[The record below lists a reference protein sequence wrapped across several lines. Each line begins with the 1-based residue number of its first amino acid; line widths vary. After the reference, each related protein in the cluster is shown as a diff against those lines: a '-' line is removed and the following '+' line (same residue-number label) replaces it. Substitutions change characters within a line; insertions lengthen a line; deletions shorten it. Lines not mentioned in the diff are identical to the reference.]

1 MTGTPATR
9 GTAKRVLYPAAVGAV
24 GGGLVALAEFV
35 ALSASADKAITPAD
49 LLPYAIFYALIWG
62 VIGLALGIVLT
73 LIAIVRRRPFGADTE
88 TPFAASVMLAALVLV
103 SVGAYVNVKLLPGM
117 FSRPSL
123 LFDLALLVGTFL
135 LARVIFRAISRRLM
149 SPSKIPRWRSPL
161 SLSGIGFAVV
171 LFVGA
176 MLPADQVAYTP
187 TSGDGT
193 PRDMNVLLLVV
204 DALRADHLGCY
215 GYERETSPTVDRMV
229 REGVLFT
236 RAYAPAPVTK
246 HSTATLVT
254 SLFPSSH
261 GVSGISDALPGDTPT
276 LMEEMKR
283 LGYRT
288 AVLSANAF
296 VSPLFGFGRGTDF
309 AFSGCMPMSQKS
321 MQGRAARTVMG
332 RVPGGRWIKAAFD
345 AIDGRLPHSGQS
357 LSPYEEQAGNL
368 NAMLLS
374 WIDAAP
380 GEPFFAYVH
389 YMEPHMPLV
398 PPSPFDTVFDPERAG
413 RPHPDFPV
421 YKQGILPF
429 SPGPALPDAELRS
442 LIALY
447 DGTIAYFDYE
457 LGRLLDA
464 LDERGLGRNTLIV
477 ITADHGEE
485 FHDHGGWGHGQSLFE
500 ELIHVPLIAWYPDHL
515 PSGIRVEDPV
525 RHVDIMPTLLGAAGG
540 GDDPRCADLEGRN
553 LWPVLAEGAGLG
565 PEVEVFAE
573 CSLGEETIR
582 ALRVGDEKL
591 IDALSGGRERVML
604 FDLAEDPLERNDLSA
619 ERPDERNALT
629 ARAID
634 IQTRALSKRRE
645 SEQKTIDEGTKE
657 TLRALGYIH

>member
-1 MTGTPATR
+1 
-9 GTAKRVLYPAAVGAV
+9 VLYPAAVGAV
-24 GGGLVALAEFV
+24 GGGLAALAEFA

-62 VIGLALGIVLT
+62 VIGLALGLVLA
-73 LIAIVRRRPFGADTE
+73 LFAIVRGRPLGPAAE
-88 TPFAASVMLAALVLV
+88 TPLAASLMLAALVLV
-103 SVGAYVNVKLLPGM
+103 SVGAYANVKLLPGM
-117 FSRPSL
+117 FSWPSL
-123 LFDLALLVGTFL
+123 LFDLALLVGTVF
-135 LARVIFRAISRRLM
+135 LARAIYRATRRRLM
-149 SPSKIPRWRSPL
+149 SQSRGPRWRSPM
-161 SLSGIGFAVV
+161 SIAAMGFAAV
-171 LFVGA
+171 LAVGA
-176 MLPADQVAYTP
+176 MLPADQLSYSP
-187 TSGDGT
+187 TAGGGA

-215 GYERETSPTVDRMV
+215 GYERETSPTIDRIA

-236 RAYAPAPVTK
+236 RAYAQAPVTK

-261 GVSGISDALPGDTPT
+261 AVSEISDGLPEDTPI
-276 LMEEMKR
+276 LMEEMKA

-309 AFSGCMPMSQKS
+309 AFSGCMPMSRKS
-321 MQGRAARTVMG
+321 MQGRAARTFTQ
-332 RVPGGRWIKAAFD
+332 RLPGGRWVKAAFD
-345 AIDGRLPHSGQS
+345 AVDGRLPHSGQS

-368 NAMLLS
+368 NATLLS

-380 GEPFFAYVH
+380 GKPFFAYVH
-389 YMEPHMPLV
+389 YMETHTPLV
-398 PPSPFDTVFDPERAG
+398 PPPPYDTVFDPDLAAG
-413 RPHPDFPV
+413 PRPDYPV
-421 YKQGILPF
+421 YKRGILPF
-429 SPGPALPDAELRS
+429 SPGPALPDAELKG

-447 DGTIAYFDYE
+447 DGTIAYFDHE
-457 LGRLLDA
+457 LARLLDA

-485 FHDHGGWGHGQSLFE
+485 FHDHGGWGHGISLYE
-500 ELIHVPLIAWYPDHL
+500 ELIHVPLIAWCPGHL
-515 PSGIRVEDPV
+515 PAGVRIDDPV
-525 RHVDIMPTLLGAAGG
+525 RHVDIMPTLLGAAGA
-540 GDDPRCADLEGRN
+540 GDDPRYADLEGRN
-553 LWPVLAEGAGLG
+553 LWPALAEGAEFG
-565 PEVEVFAE
+565 PRIEVFAE
-573 CSLGEETIR
+573 CSRGDEVIR

-604 FDLAEDPLERNDLSA
+604 FDLATDPLEREDLSA

-629 ARAID
+629 AWATD
-634 IQTRALSKRRE
+634 IQARALSKKKA

-657 TLRALGYIH
+657 TLRALGYIQ